1 MGFKVRSNPHNK
13 TPLQSL
19 YIVMAVPPDVEG
31 EKCKMSVKGGSWNE
45 MKRTLTW
52 LVKELAPGKAI
63 EIQAQF
69 PALENATLS
78 SAPKFPILIKA
89 VYTDLYSEI
98 SVESANTDCDVK
110 VRTSTC
116 LLHRKV

>member
-1 MGFKVRSNPHNK
+1 
-13 TPLQSL
+13 
-19 YIVMAVPPDVEG
+19 MAVPPDVEG

-52 LVKELAPGKAI
+52 LIKELAPGKSI

-69 PALENATLS
+69 PTVNNATMSL
-78 SAPKFPILIKA
+78 APKFPILIKA
-89 VYTDLYSEI
+89 VYTGLYSEI
-98 SVESANTDCDVK
+98 SVESADADCDVK

-116 LLHRKV
+116 LLHREV